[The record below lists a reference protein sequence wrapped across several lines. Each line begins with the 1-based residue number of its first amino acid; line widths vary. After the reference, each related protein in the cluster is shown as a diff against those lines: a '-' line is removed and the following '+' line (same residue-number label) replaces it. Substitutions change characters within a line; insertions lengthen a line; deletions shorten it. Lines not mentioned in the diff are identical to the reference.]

1 MAVLSDADRVVVFRR
16 IMERLSHSRVPI
28 SITKADLR
36 AAVNAVD
43 DWINTN
49 AAAYNTAIPQPARG
63 ALTASQKAELLSA
76 VALRKFEV

>member
-1 MAVLSDADRVVVFRR
+1 
-16 IMERLSHSRVPI
+16 MERLSHSRVPI